1 MTEDVYTIIQNEYKA
16 LKGDYVPGELN
27 ISNYGEDKTTTDEI
41 ATDFGL
47 IGETAQNAADLQ
59 SGKKVNVWN
68 SETGRYSVEDPR
80 AAGLASGQYQY
91 VAVYKNPDGTM
102 TSEVR
107 VVKGK
112 QIVSEETGQAVTG
125 AGNSLLF
132 AFETQDGTTL
142 VIDTNGKEYNSDLF
156 GSDGS
161 GGFIVPVGGSVGDP
175 VGEAK
180 RFDYSG
186 IVATTQVS

>member
-102 TSEVR
+102 TPRKAPPSPPPTVIEINSHALLR
-107 VVKGK
+107 RLVVL
-112 QIVSEETGQAVTG
+112 SM
-125 AGNSLLF
+125 
-132 AFETQDGTTL
+132 
-142 VIDTNGKEYNSDLF
+142 
-156 GSDGS
+156 
-161 GGFIVPVGGSVGDP
+161 
-175 VGEAK
+175 
-180 RFDYSG
+180 R
-186 IVATTQVS
+186 